1 MSTRLAPRERF
12 SCGCLIILAFQLSI
26 DVVDVLIYNVYII
39 LLVTTHIEK
48 KIQCCHCHPSESMA
62 VRSFFFWTI
71 LLQIIMMVA
80 QVARLNGF

>member
-48 KIQCCHCHPSESMA
+48 KYNAAIAIHLNLWQY
-62 VRSFFFWTI
+62 VVFFFWTI